1 MSETTSNINV
11 TPLIDILL
19 VLLVIFMVISP
30 MKSSD
35 FKTKIP
41 REPTNE
47 PNVKANI
54 DNLVVT
60 INSNSSLILNKDE
73 KLGTIEEP
81 TALIARL
88 SDIFKQRDK
97 NLNNE
102 KTVFIKAP
110 KTMNY
115 GDIVKVVDAVK
126 MSGASPL
133 SLQIDDLEK
142 YSSLKNKE
150 FIHEGTRSFHEVK
163 TKCNRFLTSCFLRV
177 TSWIM
182 ISV

>member
-1 MSETTSNINV
+1 MSETKSNINV

-30 MKSSD
+30 LKSSA

-41 REPTNE
+41 SEPIDNI
-47 PNVKANI
+47 NVKANL

-60 INSNSSLILNKDE
+60 INSTSSLTLNKDE
-73 KLGTIEEP
+73 KLGTVEEP
-81 TALIARL
+81 SALIARL
-88 SDIFKQRDK
+88 SEVFSQRDK
-97 NLNNE
+97 NLNAE

-133 SLQIDDLEK
+133 SLQIDDLE
-142 YSSLKNKE
+142 
-150 FIHEGTRSFHEVK
+150 R
-163 TKCNRFLTSCFLRV
+163 
-177 TSWIM
+177 
-182 ISV
+182 

>member
-30 MKSSD
+30 MRSSN

-41 REPTNE
+41 SEPTNE
-47 PNVKANI
+47 PNIKANI
-54 DNLVVT
+54 NNLVIT
-60 INSNSSLILNKDE
+60 INPNASLKLNKDE
-73 KLGTIEEP
+73 NLGTVEEP
-81 TALIARL
+81 NAVIARL
-88 SDIFKQRDK
+88 NDIFSQREK

-102 KTVFIKAP
+102 RTVFIKAP
-110 KTMNY
+110 KSMNY

-126 MSGASPL
+126 MSGATPL

-142 YSSLKNKE
+142 
-150 FIHEGTRSFHEVK
+150 
-163 TKCNRFLTSCFLRV
+163 
-177 TSWIM
+177 
-182 ISV
+182 

>member
-30 MKSSD
+30 LKSSA

-41 REPTNE
+41 SESKNE
-47 PNVKANI
+47 SAAPNPST
-54 DNLVVT
+54 LVVT
-60 INSNSSLILNKDE
+60 INSTSSLTLNKDE
-73 KLGTIEEP
+73 KLGTVEEP
-81 TALIARL
+81 NALIARL
-88 SDIFKQRDK
+88 SEVFSQRDK

-126 MSGASPL
+126 MSGATPL

-142 YSSLKNKE
+142 
-150 FIHEGTRSFHEVK
+150 
-163 TKCNRFLTSCFLRV
+163 
-177 TSWIM
+177 
-182 ISV
+182 

>member
-30 MKSSD
+30 MKSSG

-41 REPTNE
+41 SERKEE
-47 PNVKANI
+47 SSIANP
-54 DNLVVT
+54 DTLVVT
-60 INSNSSLILNKDE
+60 INSNATLKLNKDE
-73 KLGTIEEP
+73 NLGTIEEP
-81 TALIARL
+81 NTLITRL
-88 SDIFKQRDK
+88 SDIFKKRDE
-97 NLNNE
+97 NLNTE

-115 GDIVKVVDAVK
+115 GDIVKVVDAAK

-133 SLQIDDLEK
+133 SLQIDDLDK
-142 YSSLKNKE
+142 
-150 FIHEGTRSFHEVK
+150 
-163 TKCNRFLTSCFLRV
+163 
-177 TSWIM
+177 
-182 ISV
+182 